1 MSSLSEV
8 LREAVNVYRSKPA
21 IITGDGVLSYAELD
35 QQSDS
40 VAAFLAGKEVD
51 LGDRIALYS
60 INCPQFVV
68 AYLGIIKAGGVV
80 VPINILLK
88 PVEISYIIDDA
99 GAKGFFYHADLAQ
112 NVEGL
117 GATLSDMEF
126 TICINGNNDSS
137 PLDSARWENC
147 LDFEN
152 IPPDPVLRPSEDLA
166 VILYTSGTTGKPKG
180 AMLTH
185 RNLVAN
191 TASVRQAMHWRPGE
205 DIVLI
210 VLPLFHA
217 FAATV
222 GMLTPLTCGCALA
235 PLPKFEPELVAKT
248 IEQTVATIFLGVPSM
263 YAVLLRLKEDRN
275 RLFRSLRFC
284 VSGGAAMPVEI
295 MTQFNEK
302 YGIPIYEGD
311 GPTECSPVTCVNPIG
326 GLIKPGTVGLPVP
339 SVEMKI
345 ISDEGENLG
354 VGEVG
359 EIAVRGASVMK
370 GYWNQPEETIKVFLG
385 NWYLTGDLGSVDE
398 EGYFSIVDR
407 KKDLVIVNGMNVY
420 PRVVEEVLYRLE
432 GIREAA
438 VIGQPDNLHG
448 EIPIA
453 YVAFEEGKESSSVE
467 IRNWCKKYLGS
478 YQIPRKFIIVSE
490 LPKNA
495 AGKILKRQLRKDGEL
510 ERGIPGTPG

>member
-1 MSSLSEV
+1 MSSLNEV
-8 LREAVNVYRSKPA
+8 LREVVNNFRSKPA
-21 IITGDGVLSYAELD
+21 IITRDGVLSYAELD

-40 VAAFLAGKEVD
+40 VAAFLVEKGVD

-60 INCPQFVV
+60 LNCPQFVI
-68 AYLGIIKAGGVV
+68 AYLAIIKAGGVV
-80 VPINILLK
+80 VPINLLLK

-99 GAKGFFYHADLAQ
+99 GAKGLFYHADLVP

-117 GATLSDMEF
+117 GATLLGLEF
-126 TICINGNNDSS
+126 TVCINGSEGSS
-137 PLDSARWENC
+137 PLDSVRWEDC
-147 LDFEN
+147 LGFEN
-152 IPPDPVLRPSEDLA
+152 IPPDPISRPSEDLA
-166 VILYTSGTTGKPKG
+166 AILYTSGTTGKPKG

-185 RNLVAN
+185 RNLVVN
-191 TASVRQAMHWRPGE
+191 TTSVRQAMHWRPGE

-248 IEQTVATIFLGVPSM
+248 VEQTGATIFLGVPSM
-263 YAVLLRLKEDRN
+263 YTVLLRLKEDRN
-275 RLFRSLRFC
+275 RLLRSLRFC
-284 VSGGAAMPVEI
+284 VSGGAAMPIET
-295 MTQFNEK
+295 MTRFNKK

-311 GPTECSPVTCVNPIG
+311 GPTECSPVTCVNPVG

-345 ISDEGENLG
+345 ISDEGEDLG
-354 VGEVG
+354 VGEIG

-370 GYWNQPEETIKVFLG
+370 GYWNQPEETSKVFLED
-385 NWYLTGDLGSVDE
+385 WYLTGDLGSVDE

-420 PRVVEEVLYRLE
+420 PRVVEEVLYRFD
-432 GIREAA
+432 GIHEAA
-438 VIGQPDNLHG
+438 VIGQPDDLHG

-453 YVAFEEGKESSSVE
+453 YVAFEKGKESSSVE
-467 IRNWCKKYLGS
+467 IRKWCKKYLGS
-478 YQIPRKFIIVSE
+478 YQIPRKFIIISE

-495 AGKILKRQLRKDGEL
+495 AGKILKRQLRKDGEI
-510 ERGIPGTPG
+510 ERGIPVVHH